1 MGKKLL
7 FAAIAAG
14 LFIMSGCQNNIGL
27 SLDGKIVDQTYNSIL
42 PCADCSGID
51 TTILVNQDGSY
62 VCLLYTS
69 DAADD

>member
-27 SLDGKIVDQTYNSIL
+27 SLDGKLLIKHITVFYLVPIVLVSTRLFLSIKMAL
-42 PCADCSGID
+42 M
-51 TTILVNQDGSY
+51 
-62 VCLLYTS
+62 
-69 DAADD
+69 